1 MANIQNNHI
10 SIRSRL
16 RLVSLVVGLVFILM
30 AISLYKNSS
39 NVRTSINHAVVDS
52 VDTIV
57 NNSQSSRDFGLLN
70 VRLNVFKN
78 TFYLDNNWFEAESKG
93 LQRDIESLKAATHSP
108 DLKSLLSQ
116 LQEQFTVYQ
125 ERRSWVNY
133 LLFWRSE
140 QDQEIG
146 AIALLVQDIIDEKI
160 ANLRIVGAAT
170 GDLND
175 LRVLLSGYRVSLL
188 EMAKLNAEENPIH
201 LLSTS
206 IDAPIPLTD
215 ELHSLITQL
224 QPLTM
229 AAPPVDRLSKHLV
242 DHFLYYQYLMQQYL
256 AEMVRLGELNQNL
269 DQLSARILTSMEQLD
284 RQTVATVE
292 NVRGEVNNLTLTAVT
307 TILILLFLVTLITWI
322 FLKNLFNKH
331 IQSPLEMVSARL
343 QQFEEGDHR
352 SLMQLERYDEW
363 NNIETGFNRM
373 LSSLE
378 KSVVALKGS
387 EKHYKDIHSNMKEG
401 IFRATLSGKI
411 IDLNPAAVSILG
423 FDSLFEGLHHLNDVG
438 KKLFVDPQARQQMAV
453 LLSEKKALVNHEVEV
468 SRQKGGTFWVSLYSC
483 LIYDETGTAIGAE
496 GVITDITSRKAAQ
509 DSLQQLQSYLQNII
523 DSMPFILIGV
533 NADLE
538 VTLWNKRAEQE
549 NILSAAEVKGR
560 SLEQVCQLFKSTV
573 YMLALEE
580 TLRIKKPVRLLKV
593 ESLKKG
599 KDGRSRYFDILIY
612 PLSLAGEVGA
622 VIHLDDVTER
632 SRLE

>member
-1 MANIQNNHI
+1 MSNIQNNHI

-78 TFYLDNNWFEAESKG
+78 TFYLDSNWFEAESKG

-108 DLKSLLSQ
+108 DLRSLLSQ

-322 FLKNLFNKH
+322 SLKNLFNKH
-331 IQSPLEMVSARL
+331 IQSPLDMVSARL

-352 SLMQLERYDEW
+352 SLMQLER
-363 NNIETGFNRM
+363 
-373 LSSLE
+373 
-378 KSVVALKGS
+378 
-387 EKHYKDIHSNMKEG
+387 
-401 IFRATLSGKI
+401 
-411 IDLNPAAVSILG
+411 
-423 FDSLFEGLHHLNDVG
+423 
-438 KKLFVDPQARQQMAV
+438 
-453 LLSEKKALVNHEVEV
+453 
-468 SRQKGGTFWVSLYSC
+468 
-483 LIYDETGTAIGAE
+483 
-496 GVITDITSRKAAQ
+496 
-509 DSLQQLQSYLQNII
+509 
-523 DSMPFILIGV
+523 
-533 NADLE
+533 
-538 VTLWNKRAEQE
+538 
-549 NILSAAEVKGR
+549 
-560 SLEQVCQLFKSTV
+560 
-573 YMLALEE
+573 
-580 TLRIKKPVRLLKV
+580 
-593 ESLKKG
+593 
-599 KDGRSRYFDILIY
+599 
-612 PLSLAGEVGA
+612 
-622 VIHLDDVTER
+622 
-632 SRLE
+632 